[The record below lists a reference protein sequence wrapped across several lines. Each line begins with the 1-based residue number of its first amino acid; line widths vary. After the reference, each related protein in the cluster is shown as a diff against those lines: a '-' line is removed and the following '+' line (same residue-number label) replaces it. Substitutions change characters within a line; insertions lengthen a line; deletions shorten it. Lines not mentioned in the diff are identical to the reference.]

1 MKGTLFSADFIK
13 DADAN
18 LRLLEINTDS
28 GFITNTLSS
37 RFDFTDFISI
47 LQSNNITELVLV
59 YKAFQQEFIE
69 VLKTT
74 IGTDATFI
82 TTVTE
87 QVESVNTIYPSAVT
101 DSSEKFILRLAY
113 DENAL
118 LDSTYC
124 KQRANVQKLFY
135 DNSATGSIPEF
146 YYSGSEYEVNT
157 LRSNINDHSTL
168 PDFVTKPKSE
178 EHSALT
184 FLNIGNTE
192 SSSADRIANLIS
204 HEDQDSNNYTI
215 EKYHYNEEDVTED
228 GKVSG
233 YRIVGIVYGSDIE
246 YVTLGEWRVKSFLD
260 IPSIKETKYLSNGDY
275 NKRTLIDFDGTL
287 PDGTPYSTASLTS
300 LIDGNLGGE
309 TISIVDPDGSGY
321 AMKIVTSIDIDPWQ
335 GSTQT
340 LHNGDIDLT
349 TDNKVVNVDVF
360 SEVSTFILAK
370 VSQGREGTLDSATEA
385 EHGGSG
391 WETLSFNFT
400 NPTDNTVEA
409 SGVYGRLSF
418 FPLWGGND
426 VWDDVSVTTTYYKNI
441 NGLKYHD
448 NRNNFV
454 DFYDNKHYF
463 QLTSNYIRTTIGDA
477 VYINTDILNPDNT
490 AAGISTY
497 EVSDVVKSIF
507 INGLPDGDVASMY
520 ESWSSS
526 GKSLPSGSFVTSS
539 VVENLTEVAND
550 RSYGIVGEIK
560 LSETEVIYTSTAKH
574 FLVYSTGSNAMSF
587 KNQYKLDSTD
597 DFLVDPSGS
606 LIPIIS
612 NKVVILESNET
623 GSLYQ
628 LDVETTDTYFV
639 SSSVAPFIVHNAP
652 CFVAG
657 TKIHTENGVKNIED
671 VEVGEMVMTF
681 NHDNDISEYKEVLEV
696 MFKENECVITYV
708 FEDGT
713 ELTGTKDHPLY
724 VVGKGYASFEPQQT
738 LDDSGLVVEQIEVGD
753 DVKHLENAP
762 LLITEIKEAGFEDVY
777 NLKNVQD
784 NHNFYANDLL
794 VHNRLNPT
802 CFLAGTEISLSNG
815 DIKNIEDVIV
825 GDVVESYIQSI
836 HKNETIGRYE
846 SGIVTAIDHRH
857 NVGSH
862 ADACNSLGDTTG
874 VYSLNNGELMFT
886 PEHPFLTKRGW
897 ASLVPISTQEPYL
910 SQQDEELIL
919 SIGDFIIEDGKWV
932 EIKTIEHH
940 PMDVD
945 TPVYNITV
953 DVHHNYIANNI
964 VVHNK

>member
-18 LRLLEINTDS
+18 LRLLELNTDS
-28 GFITNTLSS
+28 GFITNTLSN
-37 RFDFTDFISI
+37 RFDFAAFISI
-47 LQSNNITELVLV
+47 LNSNSITELVVV
-59 YKAFQQEFIE
+59 YKAMQTNF
-69 VLKTT
+69 VDLLKTT
-74 IGTDATFI
+74 IATDATFI

-87 QVESVNTIYPSAVT
+87 QIEAVDAIYPEAVT

-135 DNSATGSIPEF
+135 DNSATGSIPEV
-146 YYSGSEYEVNT
+146 YYSGSDYVINT
-157 LRSNINDHSTL
+157 LTSDINDHESL
-168 PDFVTKPKSE
+168 PDFVIKPTGE
-178 EHSALT
+178 LHAPLH
-184 FLNIGNTE
+184 FFNIGGFE
-192 SSSADRIANLIS
+192 SSSADRTSTLIS
-204 HEDQDSNNYTI
+204 EMNTWGHMV
-215 EKYHYNEEDVTED
+215 EKYHYNEEEVTED

-233 YRIVGIVYGSDIE
+233 YRVVGIVYGSDIE

-260 IPSIKETKYLSNGDY
+260 IPSRGEIRYILNNEGLYTVLE
-275 NKRTLIDFDGTL
+275 DFEGTIHVPGVNEHIPYTSL
-287 PDGTPYSTASLTS
+287 ASHGGMGRPTVVSEPDVVGTASNVMKVVTDSVGDGWQNAEVVFNQTS
-300 LIDGNLGGE
+300 
-309 TISIVDPDGSGY
+309 V
-321 AMKIVTSIDIDPWQ
+321 
-335 GSTQT
+335 
-340 LHNGDIDLT
+340 DLT
-349 TDNKVVNVDVF
+349 TDNKVITVDVY
-360 SEVSTFILAK
+360 SDVATSILAK
-370 VSQGREGTLDSATEA
+370 VASALNGSADRDTDA
-385 EHGGSG
+385 SHGGTG
-391 WETLSFNFT
+391 WETLSFDFNDPKD
-400 NPTDNTVEA
+400 NPSDVDDVF
-409 SGVYGRLSF
+409 SRILF
-418 FPLWGGND
+418 FPLWNGTD
-426 VWDDVSVTTTYYKNI
+426 FDDASVITLYLNNITGLEYRAEASDFLNTYQY
-441 NGLKYHD
+441 
-448 NRNNFV
+448 
-454 DFYDNKHYF
+454 KHYF
-463 QLTSNYIRTTIGDA
+463 QLTSNWIRTTSHDA
-477 VYINTDILNPDNT
+477 VYVDTDVLNLDNT
-490 AAGISTY
+490 SVGIATL
-497 EVSDVVKSIF
+497 EADDVVKSIF
-507 INGLPDGDVASMY
+507 INGLPDGDIASMY

-526 GKSLPSGSFVTSS
+526 GKAFPAGSFVTSS
-539 VVENLTEVAND
+539 VVENLFEVTND
-550 RSYGIVGEIK
+550 RAYGIVGEIK
-560 LSETEVIYTSTAKH
+560 ISEEEAIYTSAGKH
-574 FLVYSTGSNAMSF
+574 FLAYSTGSNAMSF
-587 KNQYKLDSTD
+587 KSQYILDPTD

-612 NKVVILESNET
+612 NKVVILEHNET

-628 LDVETTDTYFV
+628 LDVETTDTYFI
-639 SSSVAPFIVHNAP
+639 SSSTAPFIVHNAP

-657 TKIHTENGVKNIED
+657 TKIHTENGIKNIED
-671 VEVGEMVMTF
+671 VKVGEMVMTF
-681 NHDNDISEYKEVLEV
+681 NHDNDTSEYKEVLEV
-696 MFKENECVITYV
+696 MFKENESVITYV
-708 FEDGT
+708 FEDET

-738 LDDSGLVVEQIEVGD
+738 LDDSGLNVEQIKVGD
-753 DVKHLENAP
+753 EVLHLDIDGVT
-762 LLITEIKEAGFEDVY
+762 ITEIKEAGFEDVY

-794 VHNRLNPT
+794 VHNRYC

-815 DIKNIEDVIV
+815 DVKNIEDVIV
-825 GDVVESYIQSI
+825 GDVVKSYIESI

-846 SGIVTAIDHRH
+846 SGIVTAIDHEY

-862 ADACNSLGDTTG
+862 ASACNSLGDAAG
-874 VYSLNNGELMFT
+874 VYSLNKGELMFT

>member
-124 KQRANVQKLFY
+124 KDRVNLQKLFY

-146 YYSGSEYEVNT
+146 YCSGSEYEVNT
-157 LRSNINDHSTL
+157 LRSNINDHATL
-168 PDFVTKPKSE
+168 PDFVSKPKSE
-178 EHSALT
+178 THSALV
-184 FLNIGNTE
+184 FYNIGGSE
-192 SSSADRIANLIS
+192 SSSAERTTRLVS
-204 HEDQDSNNYTI
+204 HSDIDYGRNTI
-215 EKYHYNEEDVTED
+215 EKFHYNLDD
-228 GKVSG
+228 LNNNNRMNG
-233 YRIVGIVYGSDIE
+233 YRVVGIVYGTDINYVNIGE
-246 YVTLGEWRVKSFLD
+246 WKVESFFEIPTIPEINYITNNDGVPSVIEDFEVTLDDGALIAEGTTVSQS
-260 IPSIKETKYLSNGDY
+260 SIAGKKC
-275 NKRTLIDFDGTL
+275 
-287 PDGTPYSTASLTS
+287 
-300 LIDGNLGGE
+300 
-309 TISIVDPDGSGY
+309 
-321 AMKIVTSIDIDPWQ
+321 MKIVTTTTGNKWQ
-335 GSTQT
+335 SGQLSFQ
-340 LHNGDIDLT
+340 NGDLDLT
-349 TDNKVVNVDVF
+349 TSNKLVQIEVY
-360 SEVSTFILAK
+360 SEVPTWILAK
-370 VSQGREGTLDSATEA
+370 VVQSQNGGPESATHA
-385 EHGGSG
+385 SHGGSG
-391 WETLSFNFT
+391 WETIDFNFSE
-400 NPTDNTVEA
+400 PHDNTPVA
-409 SGVYGRLSF
+409 NDVYGRILF
-418 FPLWGGND
+418 FPLWYGAGY
-426 VWDDVSVTTTYYKNI
+426 DDVAVTTTYYKTITALRYTHDDYFI
-441 NGLKYHD
+441 N
-448 NRNNFV
+448 
-454 DFYDNKHYF
+454 FYKDRHYF

-539 VVENLTEVAND
+539 VVENLTEVTTD
-550 RSYGIVGEIK
+550 RAYGIVGEIK

-825 GDVVESYIQSI
+825 GDVVESYIESI

-846 SGIVTAIDHRH
+846 SGIVTDIDHRH